1 MESRKVRRPLR
12 ERRPE
17 HFYQDFLKKLMIFC
31 PAKVACVQFV
41 VVFTKKQTGRE
52 NVLRLKTRRKKTT
65 Y

>member
-31 PAKVACVQFV
+31 PCTQKLLAYK
-41 VVFTKKQTGRE
+41 
-52 NVLRLKTRRKKTT
+52 
-65 Y
+65 

>member
-31 PAKVACVQFV
+31 PRKSC
-41 VVFTKKQTGRE
+41 
-52 NVLRLKTRRKKTT
+52 LRTSIRL
-65 Y
+65 